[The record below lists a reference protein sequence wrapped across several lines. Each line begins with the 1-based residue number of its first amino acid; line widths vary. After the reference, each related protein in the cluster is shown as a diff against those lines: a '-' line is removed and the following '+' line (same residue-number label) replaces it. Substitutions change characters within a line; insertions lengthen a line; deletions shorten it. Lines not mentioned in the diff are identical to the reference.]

1 MTQVK
6 GKISPMARWLAL
18 LISVVVMFLGA
29 CVVIDGYAPGRFTRF
44 GFAEALSGVKAK
56 EFGAIMVLLGCL
68 PLLLFLQVFAPGD
81 NSRHGP
87 RRLAHFGDFCNGVFI
102 G

>member
-6 GKISPMARWLAL
+6 GKISPVARWLAL

-68 PLLLFLQVFAPGD
+68 PLLLFCRSSRQATILGTALGVVLISAIFATAY
-81 NSRHGP
+81 S
-87 RRLAHFGDFCNGVFI
+87 
-102 G
+102 

>member
-56 EFGAIMVLLGCL
+56 EFGAIMVLLARIFHRRGRR
-68 PLLLFLQVFAPGD
+68 
-81 NSRHGP
+81 NSRKA
-87 RRLAHFGDFCNGVFI
+87 RYYWCSRQF
-102 G
+102 